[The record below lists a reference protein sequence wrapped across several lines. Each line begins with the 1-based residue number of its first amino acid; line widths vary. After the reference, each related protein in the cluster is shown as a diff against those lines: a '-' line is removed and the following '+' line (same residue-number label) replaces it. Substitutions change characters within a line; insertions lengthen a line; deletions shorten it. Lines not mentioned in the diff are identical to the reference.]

1 VHWSLQS
8 TEVCALATKK
18 KKKKRWVDVG
28 CQTNVIK
35 TMMLVSLM
43 FALTMAPVSVY
54 LLLLNIHSTLPLG
67 GSGFYTTVVLGY
79 LYIPSAVSACHL

>member
-1 VHWSLQS
+1 LCTSDQ
-8 TEVCALATKK
+8 EEE
-18 KKKKRWVDVG
+18 KKRLVDVDG
-28 CQTNVIK
+28 RGRQTNVIK

-54 LLLLNIHSTLPLG
+54 LLLLNVHSTLPLG

-79 LYIPSAVSACHL
+79 LYTPPAVSACHL